1 MSKGMIS
8 AAGGLAAAD
17 KALLIPENIRAGV
30 TIAKVI
36 GSLIP
41 STQENSLACV
51 WTRVYDNGNAPIQS
65 NNVTDEA
72 PISVS
77 GTTITVKRDF
87 SAFVQKLPFKNA
99 YGSNGSCTIP
109 EGQVSFAE
117 GETYR
122 VSVSVPHGNNNMSGI
137 MLLIVVNG

>member
-1 MSKGMIS
+1 MSKGMTA
-8 AAGGLAAAD
+8 AAGGLSAAD
-17 KALLIPENIRAGV
+17 KELLVPENIRSGV
-30 TIAKVI
+30 TIGKVI